1 MGEYMR
7 QKGYRLATGKEL
19 LPSIDCEDSDEVQR
33 KANIMKDV
41 RTLLSAL
48 LVCAWSWP
56 QSVPAQDLS
65 SLFEQVKPSVV
76 VVETEGMPLAL
87 DGLGL
92 SAKTQG
98 LGSGVLIGDR
108 RVLTAA
114 HVVQAEDLITVRFH
128 DGQTIGA
135 KVVSSSQQ
143 ADVALLE
150 LKKKPKGI
158 TPAQIAN
165 SDNAKVGE
173 PIFIVGAPYGL
184 SYTLTAGHISNRIT
198 AGEASSGFYAMEF
211 FQTDA
216 AINEGNSG
224 GPMFNGKGQVIGVV
238 SHILSKSGGFEG
250 LGFAATSSATSR
262 ILLEGEHV
270 WTGVEAQFIGEPITA
285 LLNVPQ
291 PVALLVQR
299 VASDSL
305 GSKLRLQGG
314 YLPVPLGNTT
324 IMLGGDIVLEVVG
337 VPIEGPH
344 SSMQIREKLASLKK
358 RDTVSVVVLRKGR
371 RVQLKCKL

>member
-1 MGEYMR
+1 MNR
-7 QKGYRLATGKEL
+7 T
-19 LPSIDCEDSDEVQR
+19 
-33 KANIMKDV
+33 
-41 RTLLSAL
+41 RTLLSFVLAC
-48 LVCAWSWP
+48 VSSWA
-56 QSVPAQDLS
+56 QSVSAQDLS
-65 SLFEQVKPSVV
+65 ALFEQVKPSVV
-76 VVETEGMPLAL
+76 VVETEGMLMVS
-87 DGLGL
+87 DGLEA
-92 SAKTQG
+92 SAKMPG

-114 HVVQAEDLITVRFH
+114 HVVQAEDSIAVRFH
-128 DGQTIGA
+128 DGQEISA
-135 KVVSSSQQ
+135 KVISSSQQ

-150 LKKKPKGI
+150 LERKPKKI
-158 TPAQIAN
+158 TAAEVAN
-165 SDNAKVGE
+165 SDGAKIGE

-184 SYTLTAGHISNRIT
+184 SYTLTAGHISNRIAAEE
-198 AGEASSGFYAMEF
+198 AGSGFYAIEF

-216 AINEGNSG
+216 SINEGNSG
-224 GPMFNGKGQVIGVV
+224 GPMFNMQGQVIGIV

-250 LGFAATSSATSR
+250 LGFAVTSSAASR

-270 WTGVEAQFIGEPITA
+270 WTGVEAQFISEPITT

-305 GSKLRLQGG
+305 GSKLGLQGG
-314 YLPVPLGNTT
+314 FLPVPIGNTT

-344 SSMQIREKLASLKK
+344 SGEQIREKLASLKK
-358 RDTVSVVVLRKGR
+358 RDTVNVVVLKKGQ
-371 RVQLKCKL
+371 RVQLNCRL

>member
-1 MGEYMR
+1 MEKMR
-7 QKGYRLATGKEL
+7 VLICL
-19 LPSIDCEDSDEVQR
+19 LMASPW
-33 KANIMKDV
+33 A
-41 RTLLSAL
+41 
-48 LVCAWSWP
+48 WP
-56 QSVPAQDLS
+56 QNVLAQDLS

-76 VVETEGMPLAL
+76 VVETEGSPVVL
-87 DGLGL
+87 DGLEL
-92 SAKTQG
+92 SAGTQG
-98 LGSGVLIGDR
+98 LGSGVLIDDR

-114 HVVQAEDLITVRFH
+114 HVVQAEDTIIVRFH
-128 DGQTIGA
+128 DGQAIEA

-150 LKKKPKGI
+150 LRKKPKRI
-158 TPAQIAN
+158 APAQVAD
-165 SDNAKVGE
+165 SDNVKVGE
-173 PIFIVGAPYGL
+173 PIIVVGAPYGL

-198 AGEASSGFYAMEF
+198 AGEAGSGFYAMES

-216 AINEGNSG
+216 SINEGNSG
-224 GPMFNGKGQVIGVV
+224 GPMFNMQGQVIGVV

-262 ILLEGEHV
+262 ILLQGEHV
-270 WTGVEAQFIGEPITA
+270 WTGVEAQFIGEPITT

-344 SSMQIREKLASLKK
+344 SGTQIREKLASLKK